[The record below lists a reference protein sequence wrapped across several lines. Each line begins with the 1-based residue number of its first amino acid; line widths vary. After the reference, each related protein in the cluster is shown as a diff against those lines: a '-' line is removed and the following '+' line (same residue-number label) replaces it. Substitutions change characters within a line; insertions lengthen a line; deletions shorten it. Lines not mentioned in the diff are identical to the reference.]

1 MFREVF
7 DGTCDT
13 HKKLS
18 DLNILGADNKVS
30 VILKLHV
37 EAVKVKRADVK
48 WLYQN
53 LSGKKDIF
61 FLYNSDTRD
70 KEDDMNEAGSTH
82 GRLQKFAV

>member
-48 WLYQN
+48 
-53 LSGKKDIF
+53 
-61 FLYNSDTRD
+61 
-70 KEDDMNEAGSTH
+70 
-82 GRLQKFAV
+82 